1 MITTPTQCLF
11 VNGAKLQLSKLS
23 PMSNETRGNFSDE
36 EWKALADAWKQEAR
50 ELFDAAKKIREVFGE
65 GTKITY
71 IGPIR
76 KAR

>member
-1 MITTPTQCLF
+1 
-11 VNGAKLQLSKLS
+11 
-23 PMSNETRGNFSDE
+23 MSNETRGNFTDE
-36 EWKALADAWKQEAR
+36 EWKALADAWKQEAP
-50 ELFDAAKKIREVFGE
+50 ELFDAAKKVREVFGE